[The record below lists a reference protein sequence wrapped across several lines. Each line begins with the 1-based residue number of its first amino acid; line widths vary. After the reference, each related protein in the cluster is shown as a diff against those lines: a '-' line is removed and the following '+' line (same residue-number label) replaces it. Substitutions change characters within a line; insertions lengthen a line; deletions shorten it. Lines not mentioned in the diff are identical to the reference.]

1 MFNMNKGVISYI
13 TRDGK
18 EGKLNVNLFN
28 MKKIN
33 NLLSKSK
40 DCFYD
45 YFGGPDL
52 DFVHFK
58 NVVFDR
64 SLYFEAGYAVIFE
77 NCIFKGRKLVVSGG
91 SIDIINPLKDRNGIG
106 WLEEIEIVHADDVKV
121 IFNDNNSLDE
131 PIEYN
136 IFAQNIEIDGGK
148 ANFGII
154 DGIDSKVAKNISFN
168 NLEVFNVFHLE
179 KAKNLSLCNSVFKGN
194 FSLSLDIMDKLYLNN
209 VQVFFKKVPRTI
221 TVKSP
226 YIKINDVT
234 LAARDH
240 IKINDDVYSSK
251 NGNPIVLN
259 DSDLLGD
266 SKVYSRKALISILKG
281 YRDLVQDVVVKE
293 KERDACLGSYNR
305 LISNVEAGIKLSEDK
320 LEMDRAELEDIKRNR
335 DKYSKKLEKCLL
347 EKNAYDYIKKGN

>member
-1 MFNMNKGVISYI
+1 MFNMNEGVISYI

-148 ANFGII
+148 ANLGVI
-154 DGIDSKVAKNISFN
+154 DGIDSNVAKNISFN

-194 FSLSLDIMDKLYLNN
+194 FSLWLNIMNRLYLNN
-209 VQVFFKKVPRTI
+209 VQLSSMNIDINCPN
-221 TVKSP
+221 
-226 YIKINDVT
+226 IKINDVT
-234 LAARDH
+234 LTARDY

-266 SKVYSRKALISILKG
+266 SKVYSRRALISILKG
-281 YRDLVQDVVVKE
+281 YRDLVQGVVVKE
-293 KERDACLGSYNR
+293 KERDAGLGSYNR

-320 LEMDRAELEDIKRNR
+320 LEMDRAELEDIKCSR
-335 DKYSKKLEKCLL
+335 DKYSKKLERCLL
-347 EKNAYDYIKKGN
+347 DKNAYDYIKKGN

>member
-1 MFNMNKGVISYI
+1 MFNMNEGVISYI

-154 DGIDSKVAKNISFN
+154 DGID
-168 NLEVFNVFHLE
+168 
-179 KAKNLSLCNSVFKGN
+179 
-194 FSLSLDIMDKLYLNN
+194 
-209 VQVFFKKVPRTI
+209 
-221 TVKSP
+221 
-226 YIKINDVT
+226 
-234 LAARDH
+234 
-240 IKINDDVYSSK
+240 
-251 NGNPIVLN
+251 
-259 DSDLLGD
+259 
-266 SKVYSRKALISILKG
+266 
-281 YRDLVQDVVVKE
+281 
-293 KERDACLGSYNR
+293 
-305 LISNVEAGIKLSEDK
+305 
-320 LEMDRAELEDIKRNR
+320 
-335 DKYSKKLEKCLL
+335 
-347 EKNAYDYIKKGN
+347 

>member
-1 MFNMNKGVISYI
+1 MFNIDKGVISYI

-18 EGKLNVNLFN
+18 EGNLNVNLFN

-148 ANFGII
+148 ANLGII

-194 FSLSLDIMDKLYLNN
+194 SSLWLNIINNLYLNN
-209 VQVFFKKVPRTI
+209 VQLSSMNIDINCPNIR
-221 TVKSP
+221 
-226 YIKINDVT
+226 INDVT
-234 LAARDH
+234 LTAHDC
-240 IKINDDVYSSK
+240 IKINDDVYFSK

-259 DSDLLGD
+259 GSDLLEG
-266 SKVYSRKALISILKG
+266 SKACSRKAFISILKE
-281 YRDLVQDVVVKE
+281 YRNLVEQGVLTKTKE
-293 KERDACLGSYNR
+293 DEV
-305 LISNVEAGIKLSEDK
+305 LIFYDGLINNCKDDIKKLEDK
-320 LEMDRAELEDIKRNR
+320 LETLECNKQ
-335 DKYSKKLEKCLL
+335 KYSENLKKKLFRSK
-347 EKNAYDYIKKGN
+347 AIDYVKK